1 MRNTDVWSGIILGA
15 VALFFYAW
23 QARDWKT
30 LHPYRRLGIAVGMVT
45 VVVAAVISTLD
56 IPWVGRYVLGAII
69 AGFLSYGILYAL
81 SVKRHE
87 KVLSSFAEAV
97 GMRAIHNPQEESSD
111 PDLFNVKKW
120 LDKDIYKWKVGGTYP
135 ALVKKEGD
143 WVYVVRVPK
152 ALDFDYGAPV
162 VTCFAA
168 VKKIPFNTLTLV
180 ERRRASRQPKKL
192 FLTGDDSFD
201 SRFFLSG
208 AQSSDAET
216 LFTRP
221 VREFF
226 GAMKEFPGTLRI
238 EHYGVYYYMP
248 GRVQTQEEVQEGLR
262 IIGQVCRWVDESMK
276 GSRSS

>member
-1 MRNTDVWSGIILGA
+1 MRNTEVWSGIIVGA
-15 VALFFYAW
+15 VALFFYAR
-23 QARDWKT
+23 QTRDWKT

-45 VVVAAVISTLD
+45 VVLAAVVSTLN

-87 KVLSSFAEAV
+87 EALSSFACAV
-97 GMRAIHNPQEESSD
+97 GMRAIHNPKEESSD
-111 PDLFNVKKW
+111 PDLFNIKKW

-143 WVYVVRVPK
+143 WVYVVRVAK
-152 ALDFDYGAPV
+152 ALDFDYDAPV
-162 VTCFAA
+162 ATCFAA
-168 VKKIPFNTLTLV
+168 VKKTPFNTLTLV
-180 ERRRASRQPKKL
+180 ERRRASRQPKKI
-192 FLTGDDSFD
+192 FSTGDDSFD

-216 LFTRP
+216 LFTPP

-226 GAMKEFPGTLRI
+226 SGMKDFPGTLRV
-238 EHYGVYYYMP
+238 ERYGVYYYLP
-248 GRVQTQEEVQEGLR
+248 GRVQTHEEVQEGLR
-262 IIGQVCRWVDESMK
+262 IMTQVCRWVDESTK
-276 GSRSS
+276 T